1 MYTSLELCAGAGG
14 AALGLEQAGFSHV
27 GLVENDKHA
36 CNTLR
41 KNRPLWNIVEK
52 DIKEFDA
59 QQFKGVDLVSGGVPC
74 QPFSSGGKQL
84 GSTDERDLF
93 PQAIRVISECQPKLI
108 LLENVRGLA
117 DDKFTEYRDEI
128 VSELNN
134 LGYYCEWKITNAVH
148 YGVSQAR
155 LRFVLVGKR
164 KYTGPFPW
172 PRPVDRVLTVGE
184 ALKDLM
190 GENDWIG
197 LDKWVTQAN
206 TVAPCLVGGSKKHG
220 GADLGPQR
228 AKREWLKLGV
238 DGKGLANT
246 SPEKEFVG
254 MPRLTNRM
262 AARLQGFP
270 DNWEFTGG
278 KTAAYRQ
285 IGNAFPPPVTKLL
298 GKALIEWA
306 EAENEVPQIVPPP
319 KSYLQLDFSLVA
331 R

>member
-41 KNRPLWNIVEK
+41 HNRSHWNVIEQ
-52 DIKEFDA
+52 DLKEFEA
-59 QQFKGVDLVSGGVPC
+59 FQFKGVDLVSGGVPC

-84 GSTDERDLF
+84 GATDERDLF

-117 DDKFTEYRDEI
+117 DDKFKEYRNAI
-128 VSELNN
+128 VAELNE
-134 LGYYCEWKITNAVH
+134 LGYYCEWKIINAVH
-148 YGVSQAR
+148 YGLSQAR
-155 LRFVLVGKR
+155 LRFVLVGK
-164 KYTGPFPW
+164 KQCSSSFLW
-172 PRPVDRVLTVGE
+172 PHPVNQILTVGE
-184 ALKDLM
+184 TIQDLM
-190 GENDWIG
+190 GENGWIG
-197 LDKWVTQAN
+197 LDEWVTQAN
-206 TVAPCLVGGSKKHG
+206 AVAPCLVGGSKKHG

-238 DGKGLANT
+238 DGKGLANAA
-246 SPEKEFVG
+246 PEKDFVG
-254 MPRLTNRM
+254 APRLTNRM
-262 AARLQGFP
+262 VARLQGFP
-270 DNWEFTGG
+270 DSWEFTGG

-298 GKALIEWA
+298 GKALIEWSA
-306 EAENEVPQIVPPP
+306 IKTDTSQIATQQRHCQ
-319 KSYLQLDFSLVA
+319 QLNLPLVA
-331 R
+331 G

>member
-14 AALGLEQAGFSHV
+14 AALGLEQAGFSHL

-36 CNTLR
+36 CNTLCH
-41 KNRPLWNIVEK
+41 NRPHWNVIEM
-52 DIKEFDA
+52 DLKEFDA
-59 QQFKGVDLVSGGVPC
+59 YQFKGVDLVSGGVPC

-84 GSTDERDLF
+84 GATDERDLF
-93 PQAIRVISECQPKLI
+93 PQAIRIIAECQPKLI

-117 DDKFTEYRDEI
+117 DDKFSDYRNAI
-128 VSELNN
+128 IKELGE
-134 LGYYCEWKITNAVH
+134 LGYYCDWKIINAAY

-155 LRFVLVGKR
+155 LRFVLVGK
-164 KYTGPFPW
+164 KKNVAPFPW
-172 PRPVDRVLTVGE
+172 PQPVNQVLTVGE
-184 ALKDLM
+184 IIRDLM
-190 GENDWIG
+190 GENGWLG
-197 LDKWVTQAN
+197 LDDWVARAN

-228 AKREWLKLGV
+228 AKREWLKLSV
-238 DGKGLANT
+238 DGKGLANAA
-246 SPEKEFVG
+246 PEKDFVG
-254 MPRLTNRM
+254 IPRLTNRM

-270 DNWEFTGG
+270 DSWEFAGG

-298 GKALIEWA
+298 GKALIKWSA
-306 EAENEVPQIVPPP
+306 TKTGTSQIAAPQ
-319 KSYLQLDFSLVA
+319 KHCQQLNLPLVA

>member
-41 KNRPLWNIVEK
+41 QNRPFWNIIEE
-52 DIKEFDA
+52 DLKEFDSH
-59 QQFKGVDLVSGGVPC
+59 QFKGVDLVSGGVPC

-84 GSTDERDLF
+84 GATDERDLF
-93 PQAIRVISECQPKLI
+93 PQAVRVISECQPKLI

-117 DDKFTEYRDEI
+117 DDKFIEYREEI
-128 VSELNN
+128 ISGLND
-134 LGYYCEWKITNAVH
+134 LGYYCEWKIINAVH
-148 YGVSQAR
+148 YGVSQTR
-155 LRFVLVGKR
+155 LRFVLVGKK

-172 PRPVDRVLTVGE
+172 PRPVNRVLTVGK
-184 ALKDLM
+184 AIKDLM
-190 GENDWIG
+190 GENDWTG
-197 LDKWVTQAN
+197 LDKWVMNAN

-238 DGKGLANT
+238 DGKGLANAA
-246 SPEKEFVG
+246 PGKDFVG

-262 AARLQGFP
+262 AACLQGFP
-270 DNWEFTGG
+270 DSWEFTGG

-298 GKALIEWA
+298 GKALIKWV
-306 EAENEVPQIVPPP
+306 EAEKEVLQIAPPP
-319 KSYLQLDFSLVA
+319 KPHHQLDLPLAA